1 MISDKEL
8 RLIYGKDIAIS
19 RKGSFALVHLDRPPL
34 ELILE
39 RTEEF
44 NPETFF
50 CEHCPFCQMVKDS
63 GVLIFNDSIY
73 EEDEIMED

>member
-19 RKGSFALVHLDRPPL
+19 RKSSFVLVHLDHPAPA
-34 ELILE
+34 LIRE

-50 CEHCPFCQMVKDS
+50 CEHCPLCQMVKDS
-63 GVLIFNDSIY
+63 GVLIFNDAIY
-73 EEDEIMED
+73 EEDEILED

>member
-8 RLIYGKDIAIS
+8 RLIYGKDISIS
-19 RKGSFALVHLDRPPL
+19 RKGPFALVHLDRPSR
-34 ELILE
+34 ESIRE
-39 RTEEF
+39 RTEDF

-63 GVLIFNDSIY
+63 GVLIFNDAIY
-73 EEDEIMED
+73 DEDEIMED

>member
-8 RLIYGKDIAIS
+8 RLIYGKDISIS
-19 RKGSFALVHLDRPPL
+19 RKSSFVLIHLDRPDAA
-34 ELILE
+34 LIRE

-63 GVLIFNDSIY
+63 GVLIFNDAIFD
-73 EEDEIMED
+73 EDEIMED

>member
-8 RLIYGKDIAIS
+8 RLIYGKDISIS
-19 RKGSFALVHLDRPPL
+19 RKGPFALVHLDMPTR
-34 ELILE
+34 ELIRE

-63 GVLIFNDSIY
+63 GVLIFNDAIY

>member
-1 MISDKEL
+1 MISDSEL
-8 RLIYGKDIAIS
+8 WLVYGKEIAIS
-19 RKGSFALVHLDRPPL
+19 RKGPFALVHLDRPGP
-34 ELILE
+34 ELIRE

-63 GVLIFNDSIY
+63 GVLIFNDAIY

>member
-19 RKGSFALVHLDRPPL
+19 RKGSFALVHLDRPAS
-34 ELILE
+34 ELIRE

-44 NPETFF
+44 DPESFF

-63 GVLIFNDSIY
+63 GVLIFNDSIF
-73 EEDEIMED
+73 EEDEFMGD

>member
-1 MISDKEL
+1 MISDSEL
-8 RLIYGKDIAIS
+8 RLIYGKEIAIS
-19 RKGSFALVHLDRPPL
+19 RKGPFALVHLDRPSP
-34 ELILE
+34 ELIRE

-44 NPETFF
+44 DPETFF

-63 GVLIFNDSIY
+63 GVLIFNDAIY

>member
-8 RLIYGKDIAIS
+8 RLIYGRNISIS
-19 RKGSFALVHLDRPPL
+19 RKGSFALVHLDRPAA
-34 ELILE
+34 ELIRE
-39 RTEEF
+39 RTEDF

-63 GVLIFNDSIY
+63 GVLVFDDSIFD
-73 EEDEIMED
+73 EDEYLED